1 MSKKKIYPFCAY
13 NKEFAS
19 FIKLG
24 HLTYENSVKKI
35 LSVISINDDN
45 SKRWV
50 ICKRLTDFYEG

>member
-24 HLTYENSVKKI
+24 YLAYENSVKKI
-35 LSVISINDDN
+35 MSVMIINDDN
-45 SKRWV
+45 SKKWV
-50 ICKRLTDFYEG
+50 ICKNLTV